1 MKKPIAVLTSLS
13 TEVVLYCI
21 IYAYQRLIENL
32 IDKHTRFPNVQSTY
46 DIKVLL
52 YTSTSWTDEKQDLYK
67 SILMYLYPLLKRE
80 LKPYR

>member
-1 MKKPIAVLTSLS
+1 MKKPIADLTSLS

-46 DIKVLL
+46 HQVLL
-52 YTSTSWTDEKQDLYK
+52 YTSWTDEKQDLYK